1 MIQINAADFDQ
12 AVAEALNSIPAH
24 LQPYL
29 ENVLIEVRRRPDAR
43 LADEQ
48 DIPPDTLGLYMGC
61 PLTEKSVADQS
72 VGPDRI
78 LIFRDALTAMC
89 ASRDELVDE
98 IRITVLHEVGHHFG
112 LDEER
117 LEELGYD

>member
-12 AVAEALNSIPAH
+12 AVAEALDSIPDDFRA
-24 LQPYL
+24 YL
-29 ENVLIEVRRRPDAR
+29 ENVLVEVRRRPDAR
-43 LADEQ
+43 LIDEQ
-48 DIPPDTLGLYMGC
+48 DIPPDTLGLYVGC
-61 PLTEKSVADQS
+61 PLTEKGAAHQS

-78 LIFRDALTAMC
+78 LIFRDALTEMC

-112 LDEER
+112 LDEGR